1 METRGWIRLQRRLSL
16 KRRQAARPPNRE
28 WACVV
33 ADFGKLFVI
42 RFSSPDFLDFNERGE
57 RRIEPIYL
65 HYAVKLCKNN
75 SYFFFFFPLVTNV
88 LIRYIGLYRILLISM
103 RSRKED

>member
-75 SYFFFFFPLVTNV
+75 SYFFFFFSPSLRT
-88 LIRYIGLYRILLISM
+88 Y
-103 RSRKED
+103 